1 MLTNQNITLLSSTW
15 LTPIM
20 LLVLLSAK
28 IRASFNNAEKQMIT
42 IDELMTSNP
51 FTLQAG
57 NTLGDARNIMT
68 EKHIR
73 HIPITNDDNHLLGL
87 VTQRDI
93 LAATNLEAKQQDD
106 IKLSDIMIK
115 NVSVI
120 QPSDSVRQAAIHLQ
134 THKYG
139 CLPVVSDDG
148 LVGIITDSDF
158 IDIAINLLEQVEA
171 AEDVAD
177 IEIETMDDI
186 ELPVPEES
194 L

>member
-1 MLTNQNITLLSSTW
+1 
-15 LTPIM
+15 
-20 LLVLLSAK
+20 
-28 IRASFNNAEKQMIT
+28 MIT

-51 FTLQAG
+51 FTLQES
-57 NTLGDARNIMT
+57 NTLDDARNIMT

-93 LAATNLEAKQQDD
+93 LAATDPRAKQQDD

-115 NVSVI
+115 NLSVI
-120 QPSDSVRQAAIHLQ
+120 QTSDSVRQAAIHLQ

-158 IDIAINLLEQVEA
+158 IDIAINLLEQVEM

-177 IEIETMDDI
+177 IESDTMDDI